1 MSLLLEAL
9 KKAELA
15 KQGKHPA
22 AEAPAPL
29 AIELEPVPAPTGEDA
44 RRAEQPVIT
53 RGELPDITQPLEIFS
68 EDLPSA
74 STRRVTEQ
82 PAAVEPEIEMP
93 PPRPQRAPI
102 APLTEIAPAASPP
115 AGAPP
120 ADAGKDADRE
130 AARQIFEA
138 KEVEYNP
145 KRNFYITIG
154 VLITAGAS
162 YGGYVWWQLQPK
174 WSYNPAAVQAAS
186 KGAPAP
192 AAAPATAAQPDAA
205 AQQAASTAPGTSPG
219 STPPTPSAPSA
230 AATPAAAPTGA
241 APQPG
246 PTAAKGPVFAKRD
259 TTPGATAGTAAAGRR
274 PVAPKAQPDQQPL
287 AITPSSYTIDAQVER
302 GFEAYQRGDMT
313 AAREAYEPVMQ
324 REPHNR
330 DALLGLAAIDL
341 RSKNYSSAEARYIK
355 LLELDPRD
363 VHAMAGMIS
372 LRGHIDPERSESRLK
387 VLIAANPEAAH
398 LHFAIGNVYAQQAR
412 WPDAQA
418 AYFKAVAGDPENSD
432 FAFNLAVSLDQ
443 MRHKAPALQYYQR
456 ALALADGR
464 PVGFDLAGLKARI
477 GELQRP

>member
-15 KQGKHPA
+15 KQGKNPA

-29 AIELEPVPAPTGEDA
+29 AIEIEPMPAPTGEDA
-44 RRAEQPVIT
+44 RPAGEPVIT
-53 RGELPDITQPLEIFS
+53 RGELPDISQPLEILS

-74 STRRVTEQ
+74 STRRAMAQ

-102 APLTEIAPAASPP
+102 AQISEIAPVATPP
-115 AGAPP
+115 AAA

-154 VLITAGAS
+154 VLLTAGAG
-162 YGGYVWWQLQPK
+162 YGGYVWWQLQPR
-174 WSYNPAAVQAAS
+174 WSYNPAAVQVAS

-192 AAAPATAAQPDAA
+192 AATATPAQADAA
-205 AQQAASTAPGTSPG
+205 AQQTASTAPGTAPA
-219 STPPTPSAPSA
+219 APSA
-230 AATPAAAPTGA
+230 AATPAAAPPGA

-246 PTAAKGPVFAKRD
+246 PTAARGPVFAKRD
-259 TTPGATAGTAAAGRR
+259 AAPGAAAGTAAAGPR

-287 AITPSSYTIDAQVER
+287 AITPSAYAVDAQVER
-302 GFEAYQRGDMT
+302 GFEAYQRGELTT
-313 AAREAYEPVMQ
+313 ASEAYQAVVQ

-341 RSKNYSSAEARYIK
+341 RSKNYSSAEARYNK

-398 LHFAIGNVYAQQAR
+398 LHFALGNVYAQQAR

-443 MRHKAPALQYYQR
+443 MRHKAQALQYYRR
-456 ALALADGR
+456 ALAIADGR